1 MSDVYVAMSSAA
13 TKCDFVSTA
22 LNLFK
27 DKIKAVKSVFVKPN
41 LVSSEPYPTT
51 TDPLVLDAVLSYLS
65 DYDVAVGDGPAFDS
79 IWDRKGNNIIR
90 DHPLVRVCEK
100 HGIEFMNLNKR
111 KYARVKTNS
120 NILSMSAVPS
130 SYDLK
135 ISLPV
140 LKSHSVCGLTGAIKN
155 HFGLLKIS
163 DRMAMHAKKIDV
175 HKGIAEISLKDK
187 FDIFIVDAVE
197 TLIYAQEVRH
207 GGEHAY
213 LGYMLAGVD
222 PVSIDCAGFELL
234 TMVDPQLRDM
244 NVEDIAHIKYAALFG
259 VGSMDYTLTEV

>member
-1 MSDVYVAMSSAA
+1 MSDVYVAMSSAG
-13 TKCDFVSTA
+13 TKCDFVKTA
-22 LNLFK
+22 LDRFK

-41 LVSSEPYPTT
+41 LVSREPYPTT

-79 IWDRKGNNIIR
+79 IWDRKAGNVIR
-90 DHPLVRVCEK
+90 DHPLMCVCQK
-100 HGIEFMNLNKR
+100 HGIEFMNLNDR
-111 KYARVKTNS
+111 EYVQVKTDS
-120 NILSMSAVPS
+120 NVLSMSAVPS

-163 DRMAMHAKKIDV
+163 DRMAMHAKKIDI
-175 HKGIAEISLKDK
+175 HKGIAEISLRDK

-222 PVSIDCAGFELL
+222 PVSIDCAGFEFLN
-234 TMVDPQLRDM
+234 MVDPKLKNM
-244 NVEDIAHIKYAALFG
+244 NVENIAHIKYAALFG
-259 VGSMDYTLTEV
+259 VGSMDYTLMEV